1 MGTNKH
7 YVRSFFTHIDMNSW
21 VMRVNPTIK
30 VSYTFVFSFLP
41 LQVFAIFSQHVIY
54 AFYANLVLAAV
65 GIGLLIASRV
75 SLGRIKWLFFLI
87 AGMLQFIALWN
98 ILFTK
103 KGGQE
108 LFSWQM
114 GFWHNTVT
122 NLDVIW
128 ALTADLGYLTMFIAT
143 MYLFLTTRDRD
154 IAGVLETI
162 HMPRTICF
170 IVALTFRSIGIF
182 FDDLATAKEALMS
195 RGVDFQKGSI
205 LEKIRRN
212 SRLGIPLILI
222 MLRRATDIAFA
233 LDVRRFRMPNV
244 KATHFSKIRFSFL
257 DVVVLTVL
265 WAAFWFTLTIQV
277 LRVDPLTLLY

>member
-1 MGTNKH
+1 
-7 YVRSFFTHIDMNSW
+7 
-21 VMRVNPTIK
+21 MRVNPAIK

-41 LQVFAIFSQHVIY
+41 LQWFTIFSQQVIY
-54 AFYANLVLAAV
+54 AFYVNLMLAV
-65 GIGLLIASRV
+65 ISVGLLIASRV

-103 KGGQE
+103 KGGLP
-108 LFSWQM
+108 LFSWEL

-122 NLDVIW
+122 DRDIVW
-128 ALTADLGYLTMFIAT
+128 ALTADLGYLTMFMAT
-143 MYLFLTTRDRD
+143 MYMFLTTRDRD
-154 IAGVLETI
+154 MASVLQTI
-162 HMPRTICF
+162 KVPRTLRF
-170 IVALTFRSIGIF
+170 IVSLIFRSIGIF

-212 SRLGIPLILI
+212 ARLGIPMILI

-233 LDVRRFRMPNV
+233 LDVRRFRLPNV
-244 KATHFSKIRFSFL
+244 KPTQFTRIRFTIPDIL
-257 DVVVLTVL
+257 ILTLL
-265 WAAFWFTLTIQV
+265 WGTFWFTLVIQ
-277 LRVDPLTLLY
+277 LFRIDPLTVI